1 MTKSKAIPPS
11 PAGKSK
17 LPIGL
22 LMGVFALIG
31 VLLMPLSGDLPVAGH
46 RMLAILAFAVIVWVT
61 EAVSYEASAI
71 MITVLMAFLIGTA
84 PNVKNPD
91 VLYGTSTAMGF
102 ALSGFSNSAL
112 ALVWGALFIAGA
124 MTFTGLDKRIAL
136 YTLSKVGTSTKRI
149 MIGAIAVT
157 IILSLA
163 VPSATARS
171 AAVVPIMMGIITSFG
186 INKRSNIAAGIM
198 IVVAQATGIWNI
210 GIKTASAQNLL
221 TSGFMSKMLG
231 EAPSWSDWFLAGAP
245 WSAIMS
251 VFLIALVLKM
261 LPPEPNGITFGKEA
275 VEKSL
280 VELGPM
286 SSPQKRLLLISLFLL
301 FFWAT
306 EGSLHNFDTT
316 STTYVGLVL
325 LIMPGFGVM
334 SWKDIQ
340 SRIPWGTVIVFGIGV
355 SLGTTLLTT
364 EAGQWLGKQ
373 VVLNTGID
381 QFSPVAIFAILAAF
395 LIIIHLGFA
404 SATALASA
412 LLPIIISVLTTM
424 PGDFNRVGITMLLG
438 FVVSF
443 GFILPINA
451 PQNMVCLAT
460 ETFNV
465 KQFAII
471 GTIITIVGYLLM
483 LLFSVTYW
491 HWLGLL

>member
-1 MTKSKAIPPS
+1 
-11 PAGKSK
+11 
-17 LPIGL
+17 
-22 LMGVFALIG
+22 
-31 VLLMPLSGDLPVAGH
+31 
-46 RMLAILAFAVIVWVT
+46 
-61 EAVSYEASAI
+61 
-71 MITVLMAFLIGTA
+71 
-84 PNVKNPD
+84 
-91 VLYGTSTAMGF
+91 
-102 ALSGFSNSAL
+102 
-112 ALVWGALFIAGA
+112 
-124 MTFTGLDKRIAL
+124 
-136 YTLSKVGTSTKRI
+136 
-149 MIGAIAVT
+149 
-157 IILSLA
+157 
-163 VPSATARS
+163 
-171 AAVVPIMMGIITSFG
+171 
-186 INKRSNIAAGIM
+186 M